1 MHVNEEHYHAGFV
14 AGCDGLTDAANP
26 HPRGTGMHHAWQSG
40 WAQGCYIYQTRRDV
54 DDACAGA
61 SAALESMRHP
71 PAREGALVAL
81 WFVCVLILPFLG
93 WLLSFFW

>member
-40 WAQGCYIYQTRRDV
+40 WEQGRY
-54 DDACAGA
+54 A
-61 SAALESMRHP
+61 SAFRRAQQHADAVQAAHDAGVR
-71 PAREGALVAL
+71 AVGFGIAVV
-81 WFVCVLILPFLG
+81 FVLVLILPFLG